1 MNSQETK
8 GHGFFRKSKAYG
20 LVCGIALAG
29 AFTLSTSQVSA
40 DQVTT
45 QATTQTVTQNQAE
58 TVTSTQLDK
67 AVDTAKKAAVA
78 VTTTTAVNHA
88 TTTDAQADLANQTQ
102 AVKDV
107 TAKAQ
112 ANTQAIKDAT
122 AENAK
127 IDAENKAE
135 AERVAKENKEG
146 QAAVDARN
154 KAGQAA
160 VDARNKAGQAAVD
173 ARNKAKQQAQDDQKA
188 KIDAENKAESQRVSQ
203 LNAQN
208 KAKIDAENKDAQAKA
223 NATNAQL
230 QKDYQAKL
238 AEIKSVEAYNAGV
251 RQRNK
256 DAQAKADA
264 TNAQLQKDYQAKL
277 ALYNQALK
285 AKAEADKQSINNV
298 AFDIKA
304 QAKGVD
310 NAEYGNSIMTA
321 KTKPDGS
328 FEFNHDMIDGVK
340 TIGYGKLTGKV
351 NHHYVANKDGSVTAF
366 VDSVTLYKYEYRNVA
381 QNAAVN
387 QNIAFRVLTKDGQI
401 IFEKKHNGNS
411 TFAETLNKTLQLNLK
426 YELKPHASSGNVE
439 VFKIHDDWV
448 HDTHGSALVSYVNNN
463 DAVPNVVIPGRPT
476 PPKPEK
482 VTPEAEK
489 PVPEKPVEPKLV
501 TPTLKTYTPVKFIPR
516 EYKPE
521 PITPE
526 TFTPEKF
533 TPAQPKVKPHVSVPE
548 KINYKVAVHPVQ
560 IPKATPTKKVL
571 DENGQSINGKSVLP
585 NATLDYVAKQSFSQ
599 YKGIKA
605 SAEAIAKGFAF
616 VDQPNEV
623 LGELTVKSI
632 KASNGDDVSQLL
644 DMHHVLSKDTLDE
657 KLQTLI
663 KEAGISP
670 VGEFYLWTAK
680 DPQAFYKAYVQK
692 GLDITYNLSFKVKKE
707 FTKGQI
713 KNGVAQIDFGNGY
726 TGNIVVNDLT
736 TPEVHKDVLDKE
748 DGKSINNGTV
758 KLGDEVTYKLEG
770 WIVPANRSYDL
781 FEYKFVDQ
789 LQQTHDLYLK
799 DSVVAKVDI
808 TLSDG
813 TVIAK
818 GSNLAQYTETV
829 YNKETGLYELVFKK
843 DFLEKVARTSEFGAD
858 DFVLVKRIKAG
869 DVYNTADFFV
879 NGNKVK
885 TETVV
890 THTPEAPKP
899 VTPQKVTPAKGLP
912 STGEASMTPLTAIG
926 AIILSALGLA
936 GFKKRQK

>member
-1 MNSQETK
+1 MNSNTK

-20 LVCGIALAG
+20 LVCAIALAG
-29 AFTLSTSQVSA
+29 AFTLATSQVSA

-78 VTTTTAVNHA
+78 VTTTAAVNHA

-135 AERVAKENKEG
+135 SQRVAK
-146 QAAVDARN
+146 AN
-154 KAGQAA
+154 KAGQAE

-203 LNAQN
+203 LNAQT

-223 NATNAQL
+223 DATNAQL

-387 QNIAFRVLTKDGQI
+387 QNIAFRVLTKDGRP
-401 IFEKKHNGNS
+401 IFEKAHNGNK

-426 YELKPHASSGNVE
+426 YELKPHASSGNIE

-463 DAVPNVVIPGRPT
+463 DAVPNVVIPEQPT
-476 PPKPEK
+476 PPTLEK

-489 PVPEKPVEPKLV
+489 PVPEKPVEPKFV
-501 TPTLKTYTPVKFIPR
+501 TPTLKTYTPVKFIPK

-533 TPAQPKVKPHVSVPE
+533 TPAQPKVKPHVSIPE
-548 KINYKVAVHPVQ
+548 KINYSVSVHPVLV
-560 IPKATPTKKVL
+560 PAANPSKEVV
-571 DENGQSINGKSVLP
+571 DEAGKSINGKTVLP
-585 NATLDYVAKQSFSQ
+585 NATLDYVAKQNFSQ

-616 VDQPNEV
+616 VDQPNEAFA
-623 LGELTVKSI
+623 ELTVKSI
-632 KASNGDDVSQLL
+632 KASNGDDVSSLL
-644 DMHHVLSKDTLDE
+644 EMRHVLSKDTLDQ
-657 KLQTLI
+657 KLQSLI

-770 WIVPANRSYDL
+770 WVVPANRGYDL
-781 FEYKFVDQ
+781 FEYKFVDH
-789 LQQTHDLYLK
+789 LQHTHDLYLK
-799 DSVVAKVDI
+799 DKVVAKVAI
-808 TLSDG
+808 TLKDG
-813 TVIAK
+813 TVIPK
-818 GSNLAQYTETV
+818 GTNLVQYTETV
-829 YNKETGLYELVFKK
+829 YNKETGRYELAFKA
-843 DFLEKVARTSEFGAD
+843 DFLAQVSRSSAFGAD
-858 DFVLVKRIKAG
+858 DFIVVKRIKAG

-890 THTPEAPKP
+890 THTPEKPKP
-899 VTPQKVTPAKGLP
+899 VMPQKVTPKAPALP
-912 STGEASMTPLTAIG
+912 STGEQGVSVLTVLG
-926 AIILSALGLA
+926 AALLSLLGLV
-936 GFKKRQK
+936 GFKKRQQ

>member
-8 GHGFFRKSKAYG
+8 GHGFFRKTKAYG
-20 LVCGIALAG
+20 LVPVLALG
-29 AFTLSTSQVSA
+29 AVALMGTTSVSA
-40 DQVTT
+40 EEVTAPAKPAQTVVTT
-45 QATTQTVTQNQAE
+45 LTAPTKNKAQ
-58 TVTSTQLDK
+58 TVTSTELNQS
-67 AVDTAKKAAVA
+67 VVEAKEAGVN
-78 VTTTTAVNHA
+78 VTTTAPVSHVDVTS
-88 TTTDAQADLANQTQ
+88 AQADLANQTQ
-102 AVKDV
+102 AVKDA

-135 AERVAKENKEG
+135 AERVAK
-146 QAAVDARN
+146 AN
-154 KAGQAA
+154 KAGQAE

-203 LNAQN
+203 LNAQ
-208 KAKIDAENKDAQAKA
+208 AKA
-223 NATNAQL
+223 DATNAQL

-277 ALYNQALK
+277 ALYNQAKK
-285 AKAEADKQSINNV
+285 AKEEADKQTINNV

-304 QAKGVD
+304 QARGVD
-310 NAEYGNSIMTA
+310 NKEYGNSIMTA

-463 DAVPNVVIPGRPT
+463 DAVPNVVIPEQPT
-476 PPKPEK
+476 PPSTAK

-501 TPTLKTYTPVKFIPR
+501 TPALKTYTPVKFVPK

-526 TFTPEKF
+526 VFAPEKYN
-533 TPAQPKVKPHVSVPE
+533 PVLPKIKTHVAVPE
-548 KINYKVAVHPVQ
+548 KVNYKVSVHPVKV
-560 IPKATPTKKVL
+560 PKANPTKTVV
-571 DENGQSINGKSVLP
+571 DENGQSIDGKSVLP
-585 NATLDYVAKQSFSQ
+585 NTTLNYVAKQSFSQ
-599 YKGIKA
+599 YKNIKA

-616 VDQPNEV
+616 VDQPNEA

-632 KASNGDDVSQLL
+632 KASNGDDVSSLL
-644 DMHHVLSKDTLDE
+644 EMRHVLSKDTLDQ
-657 KLQTLI
+657 KLQSLI

-670 VGEFYLWTAK
+670 VGEFYMWTAK
-680 DPQAFYKAYVQK
+680 DSQAFYKAYVQK

-713 KNGVAQIDFGNGY
+713 QNGVAQIDFGNGY

-770 WIVPANRSYDL
+770 WVVPTGRSYDL

-789 LQQTHDLYLK
+789 LQHTHDLYLK
-799 DSVVAKVDI
+799 DKVVAKVDI
-808 TLSDG
+808 TLADG
-813 TVIAK
+813 TVISK
-818 GSNLAQYTETV
+818 GANLSQYTETV
-829 YNKETGLYELVFKK
+829 YNKETGRYELAFKK
-843 DFLEKVARTSEFGAD
+843 DFLAKIVRSSEFGAD
-858 DFVLVKRIKAG
+858 AFLVVKRIKAG
-869 DVYNTADFFV
+869 DVYNTADLYV
-879 NGNKVK
+879 NGYKVK
-885 TETVV
+885 SETVV
-890 THTPEAPKP
+890 THTPEKPKP
-899 VTPQKVTPAKGLP
+899 VEPQKVTPKAPALP
-912 STGEASMTPLTAIG
+912 HTGEASVAPLIAIG

>member
-29 AFTLSTSQVSA
+29 AFTLATSQVSA

-135 AERVAKENKEG
+135 AERVAK
-146 QAAVDARN
+146 A
-154 KAGQAA
+154 
-160 VDARNKAGQAAVD
+160 NKAGQAAVD

-223 NATNAQL
+223 DATNAQL
-230 QKDYQAKL
+230 QKDYQTKL
-238 AEIKSVEAYNAGV
+238 ANIKSVEAYNAGV

-387 QNIAFRVLTKDGQI
+387 QNIVFRVLTKDGRP
-401 IFEKKHNGNS
+401 IFEKAHNGNK

-463 DAVPNVVIPGRPT
+463 DAVPNVVIPEQPT

-501 TPTLKTYTPVKFIPR
+501 TPVLKTYTPVKFIPR
-516 EYKPE
+516 EYKPV
-521 PITPE
+521 PSTPE

-585 NATLDYVAKQSFSQ
+585 NATLDYVAKQNFSQ

-616 VDQPNEV
+616 VDQPNEA
-623 LGELTVKSI
+623 LAELTVKSI
-632 KASNGDDVSQLL
+632 KASNGDDVSSLL
-644 DMHHVLSKDTLDE
+644 EMRHVLSKDTLDQ
-657 KLQTLI
+657 KLQSLI

-670 VGEFYLWTAK
+670 VGEFYMWTAK

-770 WIVPANRSYDL
+770 WVVPANRGYDL
-781 FEYKFVDQ
+781 FEYKFVDH
-789 LQQTHDLYLK
+789 LQHTHDLYLK
-799 DSVVAKVDI
+799 DKVVAKVAI
-808 TLSDG
+808 TLKDG
-813 TVIAK
+813 TVIPK
-818 GSNLAQYTETV
+818 GTNLV
-829 YNKETGLYELVFKK
+829 
-843 DFLEKVARTSEFGAD
+843 
-858 DFVLVKRIKAG
+858 
-869 DVYNTADFFV
+869 
-879 NGNKVK
+879 
-885 TETVV
+885 
-890 THTPEAPKP
+890 
-899 VTPQKVTPAKGLP
+899 
-912 STGEASMTPLTAIG
+912 
-926 AIILSALGLA
+926 
-936 GFKKRQK
+936 

>member
-1 MNSQETK
+1 MNNTQQ

-20 LVCGIALAG
+20 LVCAIALAG
-29 AFTLSTSQVSA
+29 AFTLATSQVSA

-67 AVDTAKKAAVA
+67 AVDTAKTAGVA
-78 VTTTTAVNHA
+78 VTTTAAVNHA
-88 TTTDAQADLANQTQ
+88 TTTDAQADLSNQTQ
-102 AVKDV
+102 TVKDV

-135 AERVAKENKEG
+135 AERVAK
-146 QAAVDARN
+146 AN
-154 KAGQAA
+154 KAGQAE
-160 VDARNKAGQAAVD
+160 VD
-173 ARNKAKQQAQDDQKA
+173 ARNKAKQQVQVDQKA

-223 NATNAQL
+223 DATNAQL

-448 HDTHGSALVSYVNNN
+448 YDTHGSALVSYVNNN
-463 DAVPNVVIPGRPT
+463 DVVPNVVIPKQPI
-476 PPKPEK
+476 PPKLEK
-482 VTPEAEK
+482 VTPEEEK
-489 PVPEKPVEPKLV
+489 PLLPKPVEPKFV
-501 TPTLKTYTPVKFIPR
+501 TPTLKTYTPVKFIPK

-521 PITPE
+521 PI
-526 TFTPEKF
+526 TPEKF
-533 TPAQPKVKPHVSVPE
+533 TPAQPKVKPHVSIPE
-548 KINYKVAVHPVQ
+548 KINYSVSVHPVLV
-560 IPKATPTKKVL
+560 PAANPSKAVI
-571 DENGQSINGKSVLP
+571 DEAGQSVNGKTVLP
-585 NATLDYVAKQSFSQ
+585 NTTLNYVAKQSFSQ
-599 YKGIKA
+599 YKDIKA

-616 VDQPNEV
+616 VDQPNEA
-623 LGELTVKSI
+623 LEELTVKSI

-644 DMHHVLSKDTLDE
+644 DMRHVLSKDTLDE

-726 TGNIVVNDLT
+726 TGNIVVNDVT
-736 TPEVHKDVLDKE
+736 VPEVHKDILDKE
-748 DGKSINNGTV
+748 DGKSINNSTV

-770 WIVPANRSYDL
+770 WVVPANRGYDL

-789 LQQTHDLYLK
+789 LQHTHDLYLRDK
-799 DSVVAKVDI
+799 VVAKVDV
-808 TLSDG
+808 TLKDG
-813 TVIAK
+813 TVIKK
-818 GSNLAQYTETV
+818 GTNLGEYTETV
-829 YNKETGLYELVFKK
+829 YNKTTGRYELAFKK
-843 DFLEKVARTSEFGAD
+843 EFLAKVSRESEFGAD
-858 DFVLVKRIKAG
+858 DFIVVKRIKAG
-869 DVYNTADFFV
+869 DVYNTADLYV
-879 NGNKVK
+879 NGYKVK
-885 TETVV
+885 SETVV
-890 THTPEAPKP
+890 THTSEKPKP
-899 VTPQKVTPAKGLP
+899 VEPQKATPKAPDKGLP

-936 GFKKRQK
+936 GVKKRKEN

>member
-1 MNSQETK
+1 MNSNTK

-29 AFTLSTSQVSA
+29 AFTLATSQVSA

-45 QATTQTVTQNQAE
+45 QATTQTVTQNQTN

-88 TTTDAQADLANQTQ
+88 TTTDAHADLANQTQ
-102 AVKDV
+102 AVKDA

-135 AERVAKENKEG
+135 AERVAKENKE
-146 QAAVDARN
+146 
-154 KAGQAA
+154 GQAA

-387 QNIAFRVLTKDGQI
+387 QNIVFRVLTKDGRP
-401 IFEKKHNGNS
+401 IFEKAHNGNK

-463 DAVPNVVIPGRPT
+463 DAVPNVVIPEQPT

-501 TPTLKTYTPVKFIPR
+501 TPVLKTYTPVKFIPR
-516 EYKPE
+516 EYKPV
-521 PITPE
+521 PSTPE

-548 KINYKVAVHPVQ
+548 KINYSVSVHPVLV
-560 IPKATPTKKVL
+560 PAANPSKEVV
-571 DENGQSINGKSVLP
+571 DEAGKSINGKTVLP
-585 NATLDYVAKQSFSQ
+585 NATLDYVAKQNFSQ

-616 VDQPNEV
+616 VDQPNEA
-623 LGELTVKSI
+623 LAELTVKSI
-632 KASNGDDVSQLL
+632 KASNGDDVSSLL
-644 DMHHVLSKDTLDE
+644 EMRHVLSKDTLDQ
-657 KLQTLI
+657 KLQSLI

-770 WIVPANRSYDL
+770 WVVPANRGYDL
-781 FEYKFVDQ
+781 FEYKFVDH
-789 LQQTHDLYLK
+789 LQHTHDLYLK
-799 DSVVAKVDI
+799 DKVVAKVAI
-808 TLSDG
+808 TLKDG
-813 TVIAK
+813 TVIPK
-818 GSNLAQYTETV
+818 GTNLVQYTETV
-829 YNKETGLYELVFKK
+829 YNKETGRYELAFKA
-843 DFLEKVARTSEFGAD
+843 DFLAQVSRSSAFGAD
-858 DFVLVKRIKAG
+858 DFIVVKRIKAG

-890 THTPEAPKP
+890 THTTEKPKP
-899 VTPQKVTPAKGLP
+899 VEPQKATPKAPAKGLP
-912 STGEASMTPLTAIG
+912 QTGEASVAPLTALG
-926 AIILSALGLA
+926 AIILSAIGLA
-936 GFKKRQK
+936 GFKKRKAG

>member
-20 LVCGIALAG
+20 LVCGIALALAA
-29 AFTLSTSQVSA
+29 AFTLATSQVSA

-135 AERVAKENKEG
+135 AERVAK
-146 QAAVDARN
+146 AN
-154 KAGQAA
+154 KAGQAE

-203 LNAQN
+203 LNAQT

-223 NATNAQL
+223 DATNAQL

-277 ALYNQALK
+277 ALYNQAKK
-285 AKAEADKQSINNV
+285 AKEEADKQTINNV

-304 QAKGVD
+304 QARGVD
-310 NAEYGNSIMTA
+310 NKEYGNSIMTA

-366 VDSVTLYKYEYRNVA
+366 VDSITLYKYEYRNVA

-387 QNIAFRVLTKDGQI
+387 QNIVFRVLTKDGRP
-401 IFEKKHNGNS
+401 IFEKAHNGNK

-463 DAVPNVVIPGRPT
+463 DVVPNVVIPKQPT
-476 PPKPEK
+476 PPSTEK

-489 PVPEKPVEPKLV
+489 PVPEKPVEPKFV
-501 TPTLKTYTPVKFIPR
+501 TPTLKTYTPVKFIPK
-516 EYKPE
+516 EYKPV

-526 TFTPEKF
+526 KFTPEKF
-533 TPAQPKVKPHVSVPE
+533 NPAQPKVKPHVAIPE
-548 KINYKVAVHPVQ
+548 KINYSVSVHPALV
-560 IPKATPTKKVL
+560 PAANPSKAVI
-571 DENGQSINGKSVLP
+571 DEAGQSVNGKTVLP

-599 YKGIKA
+599 YKDIKA

-616 VDQPNEV
+616 VDQPNEA
-623 LGELTVKSI
+623 LAELTVKSI
-632 KASNGDDVSQLL
+632 KASNGDDVSSLL
-644 DMHHVLSKDTLDE
+644 EMRHVLSKDTLDQ
-657 KLQTLI
+657 KLQSLI

-670 VGEFYLWTAK
+670 VGEFYMWTAK

-736 TPEVHKDVLDKE
+736 TPEVHKDVLDKQ

-770 WIVPANRSYDL
+770 WVVPANRGYDL

-799 DSVVAKVDI
+799 DKVVAKVAI
-808 TLSDG
+808 TLKDG
-813 TVIAK
+813 TVIKK
-818 GSNLAQYTETV
+818 GTNLGEYTETV
-829 YNKETGLYELVFKK
+829 YNKTTGRYELAFKK
-843 DFLEKVARTSEFGAD
+843 EFLAKVSRESEFGAD
-858 DFVLVKRIKAG
+858 DFIVVKRIKAG
-869 DVYNTADFFV
+869 DVYNTADLYV
-879 NGNKVK
+879 NGYKVK
-885 TETVV
+885 SETVV
-890 THTPEAPKP
+890 THTPENPRP

-912 STGEASMTPLTAIG
+912 QTGEASVAPLTAIG

>member
-20 LVCGIALAG
+20 LVCGIALALAA
-29 AFTLSTSQVSA
+29 AFTLATSQVSA

-135 AERVAKENKEG
+135 AERVAK
-146 QAAVDARN
+146 AN
-154 KAGQAA
+154 KAGQAE

-203 LNAQN
+203 LNAQ
-208 KAKIDAENKDAQAKA
+208 
-223 NATNAQL
+223 
-230 QKDYQAKL
+230 
-238 AEIKSVEAYNAGV
+238 
-251 RQRNK
+251 
-256 DAQAKADA
+256 AKADA

-277 ALYNQALK
+277 ALYNQAKK
-285 AKAEADKQSINNV
+285 AKEEADKQTINNV

-304 QAKGVD
+304 QARGVD
-310 NAEYGNSIMTA
+310 NKEYGNSIMTA

-366 VDSVTLYKYEYRNVA
+366 VDSITLYKYEYRNVA

-387 QNIAFRVLTKDGQI
+387 QNIVFRVLTKDGRP
-401 IFEKKHNGNS
+401 IFEKAHNGNK

-463 DAVPNVVIPGRPT
+463 DVVPNVVIPKQPT
-476 PPKPEK
+476 PPSTEK

-489 PVPEKPVEPKLV
+489 PVPEKPVEPKFV
-501 TPTLKTYTPVKFIPR
+501 TPTLKTYTPVKFIPK
-516 EYKPE
+516 EYKPV

-526 TFTPEKF
+526 KFTPEKF
-533 TPAQPKVKPHVSVPE
+533 NPAQPKVKPHVAIPE
-548 KINYKVAVHPVQ
+548 KINYSVSVHPVLV
-560 IPKATPTKKVL
+560 PAANPSKAVI
-571 DENGQSINGKSVLP
+571 DEAGQSVNGKTVLP

-599 YKGIKA
+599 YKDIKA

-616 VDQPNEV
+616 VDQPNEA
-623 LGELTVKSI
+623 LAELTVKSI
-632 KASNGDDVSQLL
+632 KASNGDDVSSLL
-644 DMHHVLSKDTLDE
+644 EMRHVLSKDTLDQ
-657 KLQTLI
+657 KLQSLI

-670 VGEFYLWTAK
+670 VGEFYMWTAK

-736 TPEVHKDVLDKE
+736 TPEVHKDVLDKQ

-770 WIVPANRSYDL
+770 WVVPANRGYDL

-799 DSVVAKVDI
+799 DKVVAKVAI
-808 TLSDG
+808 TLKDG
-813 TVIAK
+813 TVIKK
-818 GSNLAQYTETV
+818 GTNLGEYTETV
-829 YNKETGLYELVFKK
+829 YNKTTGRYELAFKK
-843 DFLEKVARTSEFGAD
+843 EFLAKVSRESEFGAD
-858 DFVLVKRIKAG
+858 DFIVVKRIKAG
-869 DVYNTADFFV
+869 DVYNTADLYV
-879 NGNKVK
+879 NGYKVK
-885 TETVV
+885 SETVV
-890 THTPEAPKP
+890 THTPENPRP

-912 STGEASMTPLTAIG
+912 QTGEASVAPLTAIG

>member
-20 LVCGIALAG
+20 LVCGIALALAA
-29 AFTLSTSQVSA
+29 AFTLATSQVSA

-58 TVTSTQLDK
+58 TATSTQLDK

-78 VTTTTAVNHA
+78 VTTTAAVNHA

-135 AERVAKENKEG
+135 AERVAK
-146 QAAVDARN
+146 AN
-154 KAGQAA
+154 KAGQAE

-203 LNAQN
+203 LNAQT

-223 NATNAQL
+223 DATNAQL

-285 AKAEADKQSINNV
+285 AKAEADKQTINNV

-304 QAKGVD
+304 QARGVD
-310 NAEYGNSIMTA
+310 NKEYGNSIMTA

-387 QNIAFRVLTKDGQI
+387 QNIVFRVLTKDGRP
-401 IFEKKHNGNS
+401 IFEKAHNGNK

-463 DAVPNVVIPGRPT
+463 DVVPNVVIPKQPT
-476 PPKPEK
+476 PPSTEK

-489 PVPEKPVEPKLV
+489 PVPEKPVEPKFV
-501 TPTLKTYTPVKFIPR
+501 TPTLKTYTPVKFIPK
-516 EYKPE
+516 EYKPV

-526 TFTPEKF
+526 KFTPEKF
-533 TPAQPKVKPHVSVPE
+533 NPAQPKVKPHVAIPE
-548 KINYKVAVHPVQ
+548 KINYSVSVHPVLV
-560 IPKATPTKKVL
+560 PAANPSKAVI
-571 DENGQSINGKSVLP
+571 DEAGQSVNGKTVLP

-599 YKGIKA
+599 YKDIKA

-616 VDQPNEV
+616 VDQPNEA
-623 LGELTVKSI
+623 LAELTVKSI
-632 KASNGDDVSQLL
+632 KASNGDDVSSLL
-644 DMHHVLSKDTLDE
+644 EMRHVLSKDTLDQ
-657 KLQTLI
+657 KLQSLI

-670 VGEFYLWTAK
+670 VGEFYMWTAK

-736 TPEVHKDVLDKE
+736 TPEVHKDVLDKQ

-770 WIVPANRSYDL
+770 WVVPANRGYDL

-799 DSVVAKVDI
+799 DKVVAKVAI
-808 TLSDG
+808 TLKDG
-813 TVIAK
+813 TVIKK
-818 GSNLAQYTETV
+818 GTNLGEYTETV
-829 YNKETGLYELVFKK
+829 YNKTTGRYELAFKK
-843 DFLEKVARTSEFGAD
+843 EFLAKVSRESEFGAD
-858 DFVLVKRIKAG
+858 DFIVVKRIKAG
-869 DVYNTADFFV
+869 DVYNTADLYV
-879 NGNKVK
+879 NGYKVK
-885 TETVV
+885 SETVV
-890 THTPEAPKP
+890 THTPENPRP

-912 STGEASMTPLTAIG
+912 QTGEASVAPLTAIG

>member
-20 LVCGIALAG
+20 LVCGIALALAA
-29 AFTLSTSQVSA
+29 AFTLATSQVSA

-78 VTTTTAVNHA
+78 VTTTTTVNHA

-135 AERVAKENKEG
+135 AERVAK
-146 QAAVDARN
+146 AN
-154 KAGQAA
+154 KAGQAE

-203 LNAQN
+203 LNAQT

-223 NATNAQL
+223 DATNAQL

-277 ALYNQALK
+277 ALYNQAKK
-285 AKAEADKQSINNV
+285 AKEEADKQTINNV

-304 QAKGVD
+304 QARGVD
-310 NAEYGNSIMTA
+310 NKEYGNSIMTA

-366 VDSVTLYKYEYRNVA
+366 VDSITLYKYEYRNVA

-387 QNIAFRVLTKDGQI
+387 QNIVFRVLTKDGRP
-401 IFEKKHNGNS
+401 IFEKAHNGNK

-463 DAVPNVVIPGRPT
+463 DVVPNVVIPKQPT
-476 PPKPEK
+476 PPSTEK

-489 PVPEKPVEPKLV
+489 PVPEKPVEPKFV
-501 TPTLKTYTPVKFIPR
+501 TPTLKTYTPVKFIPK
-516 EYKPE
+516 EYKPV

-526 TFTPEKF
+526 KFTPEKF
-533 TPAQPKVKPHVSVPE
+533 NPAQPKVKPHVAIPE
-548 KINYKVAVHPVQ
+548 KINYSVSVHPVLV
-560 IPKATPTKKVL
+560 PAANPSKAVI
-571 DENGQSINGKSVLP
+571 DEAGQSVNGKTVLP

-599 YKGIKA
+599 YKDIKA

-616 VDQPNEV
+616 VDQPNEA
-623 LGELTVKSI
+623 LAELTVKSI
-632 KASNGDDVSQLL
+632 KASNGDDVSSLL
-644 DMHHVLSKDTLDE
+644 EMRHVLSKDTLDQ
-657 KLQTLI
+657 KLQSLI

-670 VGEFYLWTAK
+670 VGEFYMWTAK

-736 TPEVHKDVLDKE
+736 TPEVHKDVLDKQ

-770 WIVPANRSYDL
+770 WVVPANRGYDL

-799 DSVVAKVDI
+799 DKVVAKVAI
-808 TLSDG
+808 TLKDG
-813 TVIAK
+813 TVIKK
-818 GSNLAQYTETV
+818 GTNLGEYTETV
-829 YNKETGLYELVFKK
+829 YNKTTGRYELAFKK
-843 DFLEKVARTSEFGAD
+843 EFLAKVSRESEFGAD
-858 DFVLVKRIKAG
+858 DFIVVKRIKAG
-869 DVYNTADFFV
+869 DVYNTADLYV
-879 NGNKVK
+879 NGYKVK
-885 TETVV
+885 SETVV
-890 THTPEAPKP
+890 THTPENPRP

-912 STGEASMTPLTAIG
+912 QTGEASVAPLTAIG

>member
-1 MNSQETK
+1 MYKNQNTK

-20 LVCGIALAG
+20 LVCAIALAG
-29 AFTLSTSQVSA
+29 AFTLATSQVSA
-40 DQVTT
+40 EQVTT

-67 AVDTAKKAAVA
+67 AVDTAKTAGVA
-78 VTTTTAVNHA
+78 VTTTATVNHA
-88 TTTDAQADLANQTQ
+88 TTTDAQADLSNQTQ
-102 AVKDV
+102 TVKDV

-135 AERVAKENKEG
+135 AERVAKANKAG
-146 QAAVDARN
+146 QAEVDARN
-154 KAGQAA
+154 KAGQE
-160 VDARNKAGQAAVD
+160 AVD

-203 LNAQN
+203 LNAQT
-208 KAKIDAENKDAQAKA
+208 KAKIDAENKDAQAQA
-223 NATNAQL
+223 DATNAQL
-230 QKDYQAKL
+230 QKDYQTKL
-238 AEIKSVEAYNAGV
+238 ANIKSVEAYNAAV

-256 DAQAKADA
+256 DAQAQADA

-304 QAKGVD
+304 QAQGVD
-310 NAEYGNSIMTA
+310 NKEFGNSIMTA
-321 KTKPDGS
+321 KTQADGS
-328 FEFNHDMIDGVK
+328 FEFNNDMIDGVK

-387 QNIAFRVLTKDGQI
+387 QNIVFRVLTKDGRP
-401 IFEKKHNGNS
+401 IFEKAHNGNK

-463 DAVPNVVIPGRPT
+463 DAVPNVIIPERPT
-476 PPKPEK
+476 PPNPEK
-482 VTPEAEK
+482 VTPEGEK
-489 PVPEKPVEPKLV
+489 PLPPKPVEPKLV
-501 TPTLKTYTPVKFIPR
+501 TPVLKTYTPVKFIPK
-516 EYKPE
+516 EFKPE

-526 TFTPEKF
+526 KFTPEKF
-533 TPAQPKVKPHVSVPE
+533 NPILPKIKPHTAVPE
-548 KINYKVAVHPVQ
+548 KVHYTVTVHPVLV
-560 IPKATPTKKVL
+560 PVANPTKAVV
-571 DENGQSINGKSVLP
+571 DENGQSIDGKSVLP
-585 NATLDYVAKQSFSQ
+585 NTTLNYVAKQSFSQ
-599 YKGIKA
+599 YKDIKA

-616 VDQPNEV
+616 VDQPNEA
-623 LGELTVKSI
+623 LEELTVKSI

-644 DMHHVLSKDTLDE
+644 EMRHVLSKDTLDE

-670 VGEFYLWTAK
+670 VGEFYMWTAK
-680 DPQAFYKAYVQK
+680 DPASFYKAYVQK

-726 TGNIVVNDLT
+726 TGNIVVNDVT
-736 TPEVHKDVLDKE
+736 VPEVHKDILDKE
-748 DGKSINNGTV
+748 DGKSINNSTV
-758 KLGDEVTYKLEG
+758 KLGDEATYKLEG
-770 WIVPANRSYDL
+770 WVVPANRGYDL

-789 LQQTHDLYLK
+789 LQQTHDLYLRDK
-799 DSVVAKVDI
+799 VVAKVAI
-808 TLSDG
+808 TLKDG

-818 GSNLAQYTETV
+818 GTNLAQYTETT
-829 YNKETGLYELVFKK
+829 YNKETGHYELVFKK
-843 DFLEKVARTSEFGAD
+843 DFLAKVARTSEFGAD
-858 DFVLVKRIKAG
+858 DFVVVKRIKAG
-869 DVYNTADFFV
+869 DVYNTTDLYV
-879 NGNKVK
+879 NGYKVK
-885 TETVV
+885 SETVV
-890 THTPEAPKP
+890 THTTEKPKP
-899 VTPQKVTPAKGLP
+899 VEPQKATPKAPAKGLP
-912 STGEASMTPLTAIG
+912 QTGEASVAPLTALG
-926 AIILSALGLA
+926 AIILSAIGLA
-936 GFKKRQK
+936 GFKKRKEN

>member
-1 MNSQETK
+1 MNSNTK

-20 LVCGIALAG
+20 LVCAIALAG
-29 AFTLSTSQVSA
+29 AFTLATSQVSA

-45 QATTQTVTQNQAE
+45 QATTQIVTQNQAE

-67 AVDTAKKAAVA
+67 AVATAKKAAVA
-78 VTTTTAVNHA
+78 VTTTPAVNHA

-160 VDARNKAGQAAVD
+160 VDARNKA
-173 ARNKAKQQAQDDQKA
+173 KQQAQDDQKA

-223 NATNAQL
+223 NATNAQS

-387 QNIAFRVLTKDGQI
+387 QNIVFRVLTKDGRP
-401 IFEKKHNGNS
+401 IFEKAHNGNK

-463 DAVPNVVIPGRPT
+463 DAVPNVVIPERPT
-476 PPKPEK
+476 PPKPVK

-533 TPAQPKVKPHVSVPE
+533 TPAQPKVKPHVSIPE
-548 KINYKVAVHPVQ
+548 KINYSVSVHPVLV
-560 IPKATPTKKVL
+560 PAANPSKAVI
-571 DENGQSINGKSVLP
+571 DEAGQSVNGKTVLP
-585 NATLDYVAKQSFSQ
+585 NATLDYVAKQNFSQ

-616 VDQPNEV
+616 VDQPNEA
-623 LGELTVKSI
+623 LAELTVKSI
-632 KASNGDDVSQLL
+632 KASNGDDVSSLL
-644 DMHHVLSKDTLDE
+644 EMRHVLSKDTLDQ
-657 KLQTLI
+657 KLQSLI

-670 VGEFYLWTAK
+670 VGEFYMWTAK

-692 GLDITYNLSFKVKKE
+692 GLDITYNLSFKIKAN

-726 TGNIVVNDLT
+726 TGNIVVNDVT
-736 TPEVHKDVLDKE
+736 VPEVHKDILDKE
-748 DGKSINNGTV
+748 DGKSINNSTV

-770 WIVPANRSYDL
+770 WVVPANRGYDL

-789 LQQTHDLYLK
+789 LQHTHDLYLRDK
-799 DSVVAKVDI
+799 VVAKVDV
-808 TLSDG
+808 TLKDG
-813 TVIAK
+813 TVIKK
-818 GSNLAQYTETV
+818 GTNLGEYTETV
-829 YNKETGLYELVFKK
+829 YNKTTGHYELAFKK
-843 DFLEKVARTSEFGAD
+843 EFLAKVSRESEFGAD
-858 DFVLVKRIKAG
+858 DFIVVKRIKAG
-869 DVYNTADFFV
+869 DVYNTADLYV
-879 NGNKVK
+879 NGYKVK
-885 TETVV
+885 SETVV
-890 THTPEAPKP
+890 THTTEKPKP
-899 VTPQKVTPAKGLP
+899 VEPQKATPKAPAKGLP

>member
-1 MNSQETK
+1 MNSNTK

-20 LVCGIALAG
+20 LVCAIALAG
-29 AFTLSTSQVSA
+29 AFTLATSQVSA

-135 AERVAKENKEG
+135 AERVAK
-146 QAAVDARN
+146 AN
-154 KAGQAA
+154 KAGQAE

-203 LNAQN
+203 LNAQT

-223 NATNAQL
+223 DATNAQL

-366 VDSVTLYKYEYRNVA
+366 VDSITLYKYEYRNVA

-387 QNIAFRVLTKDGQI
+387 QNIVFRVLTKDGRP
-401 IFEKKHNGNS
+401 IFEKAHNGNK

-463 DAVPNVVIPGRPT
+463 DVVPNVVIPKQPT
-476 PPKPEK
+476 PPSTEK

-489 PVPEKPVEPKLV
+489 PVPEKPVEPKFV
-501 TPTLKTYTPVKFIPR
+501 TPTLKTYTPVKFIPK
-516 EYKPE
+516 EYKPV

-526 TFTPEKF
+526 KFTPEKF
-533 TPAQPKVKPHVSVPE
+533 NPAQPKVKPHVAIPE
-548 KINYKVAVHPVQ
+548 KINYSVSVHPVLV
-560 IPKATPTKKVL
+560 PAANPSKAVI
-571 DENGQSINGKSVLP
+571 DEAGQSVNGKTVLP

-599 YKGIKA
+599 YKDIKA

-616 VDQPNEV
+616 VDQPNEA
-623 LGELTVKSI
+623 LAELTVKSI
-632 KASNGDDVSQLL
+632 KASNGDDVSSLL
-644 DMHHVLSKDTLDE
+644 EMRHVLSKDTLDQ
-657 KLQTLI
+657 KLQSLI

-670 VGEFYLWTAK
+670 VGEFYMWTAK

-736 TPEVHKDVLDKE
+736 TPEVHKDVLDKQ

-770 WIVPANRSYDL
+770 WVVPANRGYDL

-799 DSVVAKVDI
+799 DKVVAKVAI
-808 TLSDG
+808 TLKDG
-813 TVIAK
+813 TVIKK
-818 GSNLAQYTETV
+818 GTNLGEYTETV
-829 YNKETGLYELVFKK
+829 YNKTTGRYELAFKK
-843 DFLEKVARTSEFGAD
+843 EFLAKVSRESEFGAD
-858 DFVLVKRIKAG
+858 DFIVVKRIKAG
-869 DVYNTADFFV
+869 DVYNTADLYV
-879 NGNKVK
+879 NGYKVK
-885 TETVV
+885 SETVV
-890 THTPEAPKP
+890 THTPENPRP

-912 STGEASMTPLTAIG
+912 QTGEASVAPLTAIG

>member
-1 MNSQETK
+1 MNSNTK

-20 LVCGIALAG
+20 LVCAIALAG
-29 AFTLSTSQVSA
+29 AFTLATSQVSA
-40 DQVTT
+40 DQVTTQATT

-67 AVDTAKKAAVA
+67 AVATAKKAAVA
-78 VTTTTAVNHA
+78 VTTTPAVNHA

-135 AERVAKENKEG
+135 AERVAKANKAG
-146 QAAVDARN
+146 QAEVDARN
-154 KAGQAA
+154 KAGQE
-160 VDARNKAGQAAVD
+160 AVD
-173 ARNKAKQQAQDDQKA
+173 ARNKAKQQAQVDQKA

-223 NATNAQL
+223 DATNAQL

-387 QNIAFRVLTKDGQI
+387 QNIVFRVLTKDGRP
-401 IFEKKHNGNS
+401 IFEKAHNGNK

-463 DAVPNVVIPGRPT
+463 DAVPNVVIPERPT
-476 PPKPEK
+476 PPKPVK

-533 TPAQPKVKPHVSVPE
+533 TPAQPKVKPHVSIPE
-548 KINYKVAVHPVQ
+548 KINYSVSVHPVLV
-560 IPKATPTKKVL
+560 PAANPSKAVI
-571 DENGQSINGKSVLP
+571 DEAGQSVNGKTVLP
-585 NATLDYVAKQSFSQ
+585 NATLDYVAKQNFSQ

-616 VDQPNEV
+616 VDQPNEA
-623 LGELTVKSI
+623 LAELTVKSI
-632 KASNGDDVSQLL
+632 KASNGDDVSSLL
-644 DMHHVLSKDTLDE
+644 EMRHVLSKDTLDQ
-657 KLQTLI
+657 KLQSLI

-670 VGEFYLWTAK
+670 VGEFYMWTAK

-692 GLDITYNLSFKVKKE
+692 GLDITYNLSFKIKAN

-726 TGNIVVNDLT
+726 TGNIVVNDVT
-736 TPEVHKDVLDKE
+736 VPEVHKDILDKE
-748 DGKSINNGTV
+748 DGKSINNSTV

-770 WIVPANRSYDL
+770 WVVPANRGYDL

-789 LQQTHDLYLK
+789 LQHTHDLYLRDK
-799 DSVVAKVDI
+799 VVAKVDV
-808 TLSDG
+808 TLKDG
-813 TVIAK
+813 TVIKK
-818 GSNLAQYTETV
+818 GTNLGEYTETV
-829 YNKETGLYELVFKK
+829 YNKTTGHYELAFKK
-843 DFLEKVARTSEFGAD
+843 EFLAKVSRESEFGAD
-858 DFVLVKRIKAG
+858 DFIVVKRIKAG
-869 DVYNTADFFV
+869 DVYNTADLYV
-879 NGNKVK
+879 NGYKVK
-885 TETVV
+885 SETVV
-890 THTPEAPKP
+890 THTTEKPKP
-899 VTPQKVTPAKGLP
+899 VEPQKATPKAPAKGLP

>member
-1 MNSQETK
+1 MNSNTK

-20 LVCGIALAG
+20 LVCAIALAG
-29 AFTLSTSQVSA
+29 AFTLATSQVSA

-67 AVDTAKKAAVA
+67 AVATAKKAAVA
-78 VTTTTAVNHA
+78 VTTTPAVNHA

-160 VDARNKAGQAAVD
+160 VDARNKA
-173 ARNKAKQQAQDDQKA
+173 KQQVQDDQKA

-223 NATNAQL
+223 NATNAQS

-387 QNIAFRVLTKDGQI
+387 QNIVFRVLTKDGRP
-401 IFEKKHNGNS
+401 IFEKAHNGNK

-463 DAVPNVVIPGRPT
+463 DAVPNVVIPERPT
-476 PPKPEK
+476 PPKPVK

-533 TPAQPKVKPHVSVPE
+533 TPAQPKVKPHVSIPE
-548 KINYKVAVHPVQ
+548 KINYSVSVHPVLV
-560 IPKATPTKKVL
+560 PAANPSKAVI
-571 DENGQSINGKSVLP
+571 DEAGQSVNGKTVLP
-585 NATLDYVAKQSFSQ
+585 NATLDYVAKQNFSQ

-616 VDQPNEV
+616 VDQPNEA
-623 LGELTVKSI
+623 LAELTVKSI
-632 KASNGDDVSQLL
+632 KASNGDDVSSLL
-644 DMHHVLSKDTLDE
+644 EMRHVLSKDTLDQ
-657 KLQTLI
+657 KLQSLI

-670 VGEFYLWTAK
+670 VGEFYMWTAK

-692 GLDITYNLSFKVKKE
+692 GLDITYNLSFKIKAN

-726 TGNIVVNDLT
+726 TGNIVVNDVT
-736 TPEVHKDVLDKE
+736 VPEVHKDILDKE
-748 DGKSINNGTV
+748 DGKSINNSTV

-770 WIVPANRSYDL
+770 WVVPANRGYDL

-789 LQQTHDLYLK
+789 LQHTHDLYLRDK
-799 DSVVAKVDI
+799 VVAKVDV
-808 TLSDG
+808 TLKDG
-813 TVIAK
+813 TVIKK
-818 GSNLAQYTETV
+818 GTNLGEYTETV
-829 YNKETGLYELVFKK
+829 YNKTTGHYELAFKK
-843 DFLEKVARTSEFGAD
+843 EFLAKVSRESEFGAD
-858 DFVLVKRIKAG
+858 DFIVVKRIKAG
-869 DVYNTADFFV
+869 DVYNTADLYV
-879 NGNKVK
+879 NGYKVK
-885 TETVV
+885 SETVV
-890 THTPEAPKP
+890 THTTEKPKP
-899 VTPQKVTPAKGLP
+899 VEPQKATPKAPAKGLP

>member
-20 LVCGIALAG
+20 LVCGIALALAA
-29 AFTLSTSQVSA
+29 AFTLATSQVSA

-135 AERVAKENKEG
+135 AERVAK
-146 QAAVDARN
+146 AN
-154 KAGQAA
+154 KAGQAE

-203 LNAQN
+203 LNAQT

-223 NATNAQL
+223 DATNAQL

-277 ALYNQALK
+277 ALYNQAKK
-285 AKAEADKQSINNV
+285 AKEEADKQTINNV

-304 QAKGVD
+304 QARGVD
-310 NAEYGNSIMTA
+310 NKEYGNSIMTA

-366 VDSVTLYKYEYRNVA
+366 VDSITLYKYEYRNVA

-387 QNIAFRVLTKDGQI
+387 QNIVFRVLTKDGRP
-401 IFEKKHNGNS
+401 IFEKAHNGNK

-463 DAVPNVVIPGRPT
+463 DVVPNVVIPKQPT
-476 PPKPEK
+476 PPSTEK

-489 PVPEKPVEPKLV
+489 PVPEKPVEPKFV
-501 TPTLKTYTPVKFIPR
+501 TPTLKTYTPVKFIPK
-516 EYKPE
+516 EYKPV

-526 TFTPEKF
+526 KFTPEKF
-533 TPAQPKVKPHVSVPE
+533 NPAQPKVKPHVAIPE
-548 KINYKVAVHPVQ
+548 KINYSVSVHPVLV
-560 IPKATPTKKVL
+560 PAANPSKAVI
-571 DENGQSINGKSVLP
+571 DEAGQSVNGKTVLP

-599 YKGIKA
+599 YKDIKA

-616 VDQPNEV
+616 VDQPNEA
-623 LGELTVKSI
+623 LAELTVKSI
-632 KASNGDDVSQLL
+632 KASNGDDVSSLL
-644 DMHHVLSKDTLDE
+644 EMRNVLSKDTLDQ
-657 KLQTLI
+657 KLQSLI

-670 VGEFYLWTAK
+670 VGEFYMWTAK

-736 TPEVHKDVLDKE
+736 TPEVHKDVLDKQ

-770 WIVPANRSYDL
+770 WVVPANRGYDL

-799 DSVVAKVDI
+799 DKVVAKVAI
-808 TLSDG
+808 TLKDG
-813 TVIAK
+813 TVIKK
-818 GSNLAQYTETV
+818 GTNLGEYTETV
-829 YNKETGLYELVFKK
+829 YNKTTGRYELAFKK
-843 DFLEKVARTSEFGAD
+843 EFLAKVSRESEFGAD
-858 DFVLVKRIKAG
+858 DFIVVKRIKAG
-869 DVYNTADFFV
+869 DVYNTADLYV
-879 NGNKVK
+879 NGYKVK
-885 TETVV
+885 SETVV
-890 THTPEAPKP
+890 THTPENPRP

-912 STGEASMTPLTAIG
+912 QTGEASVAPLTAIG

>member
-1 MNSQETK
+1 MNSHTQ

-20 LVCGIALAG
+20 LVCAIALAG
-29 AFTLSTSQVSA
+29 AFTLATSQVSA

-67 AVDTAKKAAVA
+67 AVDTAKTAGVA
-78 VTTTTAVNHA
+78 VTTTAAVNHA

-102 AVKDV
+102 AIKDV

-146 QAAVDARN
+146 QAEVDARN
-154 KAGQAA
+154 KAGQE
-160 VDARNKAGQAAVD
+160 AVD

-208 KAKIDAENKDAQAKA
+208 KAKLDAENKDAQAKA
-223 NATNAQL
+223 DATNAQL

-401 IFEKKHNGNS
+401 IFEKKHNGNN
-411 TFAETLNKTLQLNLK
+411 TFSETLNKTLDLNLK
-426 YELKPHASSGNVE
+426 YDLQPKASSGNVE

-463 DAVPNVVIPGRPT
+463 EVVPNVVIPKQPT
-476 PPKPEK
+476 PPKLEK
-482 VTPEAEK
+482 VTPEEEK
-489 PVPEKPVEPKLV
+489 PLPPKPVEPKLV
-501 TPTLKTYTPVKFIPR
+501 TPALKTYTPVKFVPK

-526 TFTPEKF
+526 VFTPEKYN
-533 TPAQPKVKPHVSVPE
+533 PVLPKIKPHVAVPE
-548 KINYKVAVHPVQ
+548 KVNYKVSVHPVKV
-560 IPKATPTKKVL
+560 PKANPTKTVV
-571 DENGQSINGKSVLP
+571 DENGQSIDGKSVLP
-585 NATLDYVAKQSFSQ
+585 NTTLNYVAKQSFSQ
-599 YKGIKA
+599 YKNIKA

-616 VDQPNEV
+616 VDQPNEA
-623 LGELTVKSI
+623 LAELTVKSI
-632 KASNGDDVSQLL
+632 KASNGDDVSSLL
-644 DMHHVLSKDTLDE
+644 EMRHVLSKDTLDQ
-657 KLQTLI
+657 KLQSLI

-670 VGEFYLWTAK
+670 VGEFYMWTAK

-736 TPEVHKDVLDKE
+736 SPEVHKDVLDKQG
-748 DGKSINNGTV
+748 GKSINNGTIKV
-758 KLGDEVTYKLEG
+758 GDEVTYKLEG
-770 WIVPANRSYDL
+770 WVVPTGRSYDL

-789 LQQTHDLYLK
+789 LQHSHDLYLK
-799 DSVVAKVDI
+799 DSVVSKVDI

-813 TVIAK
+813 SVIKK
-818 GSNLAQYTETV
+818 GTDLAEYTETV
-829 YNKETGLYELVFKK
+829 YNKETGRYELAFKK
-843 DFLEKVARTSEFGAD
+843 EFLEKVTRSSEFGAD
-858 DFVLVKRIKAG
+858 AFIVVKRIKAG
-869 DVYNTADFFV
+869 DVYNTTDLYV
-879 NGNKVK
+879 NGYKVK
-885 TETVV
+885 SETVV
-890 THTPEAPKP
+890 THTPEDPKP
-899 VTPQKVTPAKGLP
+899 NTPVQGASVATLP
-912 STGEASMTPLTAIG
+912 QTGEATS
-926 AIILSALGLA
+926 SALLATALGVMTLGLV
-936 GFKKRQK
+936 GFGLKKKKEAN

>member
-1 MNSQETK
+1 MNSNTK

-20 LVCGIALAG
+20 LVCAIALAG
-29 AFTLSTSQVSA
+29 AFTLATSQVSA

-67 AVDTAKKAAVA
+67 ALDTAKTAGVA
-78 VTTTTAVNHA
+78 VTTTAAVNHA

-135 AERVAKENKEG
+135 AERVAKANKAG
-146 QAAVDARN
+146 QAEVDARN
-154 KAGQAA
+154 KAGQE
-160 VDARNKAGQAAVD
+160 AVD
-173 ARNKAKQQAQDDQKA
+173 ARNKAKQQAQVDQKA

-223 NATNAQL
+223 DATNAQL

-387 QNIAFRVLTKDGQI
+387 QNIVFRVLTKDGRP
-401 IFEKKHNGNS
+401 IFEKAHNGNK

-426 YELKPHASSGNVE
+426 YELKPHGSSGSVE

-463 DAVPNVVIPGRPT
+463 DAVPDVVIPEQPT

-489 PVPEKPVEPKLV
+489 PVPEKPVEPKFV
-501 TPTLKTYTPVKFIPR
+501 TPTLKTYTPVKFIPK

-526 TFTPEKF
+526 KFTPEKF
-533 TPAQPKVKPHVSVPE
+533 TPAQPKVKPHVAIPE
-548 KINYKVAVHPVQ
+548 KINYSVSVHPVLV
-560 IPKATPTKKVL
+560 PAANPSKAVI
-571 DENGQSINGKSVLP
+571 DEAGQSVNGKTVLP
-585 NATLDYVAKQSFSQ
+585 NATLDYVAKQNFSQ

-616 VDQPNEV
+616 VDQPNEA
-623 LGELTVKSI
+623 LAELTVKSI
-632 KASNGDDVSQLL
+632 KASNGDDVSSLL
-644 DMHHVLSKDTLDE
+644 EMRHVLSKDILDQ
-657 KLQTLI
+657 KLQSLI

-707 FTKGQI
+707 LTKGQI

-789 LQQTHDLYLK
+789 LQHTHDLYLK
-799 DSVVAKVDI
+799 DSVVAKADI

-829 YNKETGLYELVFKK
+829 YNKETGRYELAFKK
-843 DFLEKVARTSEFGAD
+843 DFLAKVVRSSEFGAD
-858 DFVLVKRIKAG
+858 AFLVVKRIKAG
-869 DVYNTADFFV
+869 DVYNTADLYV
-879 NGNKVK
+879 NGYKVK
-885 TETVV
+885 SEIVV
-890 THTPEAPKP
+890 THTPEKPKP
-899 VTPQKVTPAKGLP
+899 VEPQKSTPKAPAKGLP
-912 STGEASMTPLTAIG
+912 QTGEASVAPLTTIG
-926 AIILSALGLA
+926 AIILSALGLV
-936 GFKKRQK
+936 GLRKRQQ